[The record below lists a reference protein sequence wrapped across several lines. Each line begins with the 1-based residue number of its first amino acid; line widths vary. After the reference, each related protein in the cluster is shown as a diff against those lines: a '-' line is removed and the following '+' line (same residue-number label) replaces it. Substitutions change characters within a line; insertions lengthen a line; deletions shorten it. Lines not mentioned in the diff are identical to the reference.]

1 MAEDGFLF
9 IIAEG
14 HVPQLPVPEAKLAPV
29 GVLAQK
35 DPAQCGFAAGHRAGD
50 ADDLPGPEG
59 EGKTGKERGLSRIG
73 KAEVLRLDGHRLSGR
88 QLRQGLHRLHQ
99 GLDPP
104 PGHLGLMNGVEQLG
118 RLGGLARQLGKV
130 GGNLTACNF
139 FDFAES
145 DGIWLR
151 KFPPLLQGCTKNGPI
166 FGPPGP
172 KTGF

>member
-1 MAEDGFLF
+1 MAEDGFLL

-14 HVPQLPVPEAKLAPV
+14 HVPQLPVPEAEMPPV
-29 GVLAQK
+29 GGLAQK
-35 DPAQCGFAAGHRAGD
+35 DPAQCGFAAGHRASD

-59 EGKTGKERGLSRIG
+59 EGKTGKERGLSGIG

-118 RLGGLARQLGKV
+118 RLGGLVRQLGKAGQK
-130 GGNLTACNF
+130 GGELRDGPGCPPGAQHVSA
-139 FDFAES
+139 AE
-145 DGIWLR
+145 IE
-151 KFPPLLQGCTKNGPI
+151 NEH
-166 FGPPGP
+166 GPPP
-172 KTGF
+172 WR